1 MGSNQMY
8 KFLYSRRNHTQ
19 IKRQLMD
26 WEKIFVNDVTDK
38 GLISK
43 IHKQLRQLKN
53 NNKKLK

>member
-1 MGSNQMY
+1 MY

-43 IHKQLRQLKN
+43 IDKQLRQLKN
-53 NNKKLK
+53 NNKNLK